1 MIGRIEVITGCMF
14 SGKTEEL
21 IKRVT
26 QAKEEENK
34 SVIVFKPIQD
44 TRYLE
49 DIVRSHSQLELPC
62 VTVDLADEIFD
73 ELNGEEVIGID
84 EGQFFDPEIIGI
96 CSLLSRRGHRVI
108 IAGLDLDSKGKPF
121 GPIPELMAIAEE
133 VVKKA
138 AICTVCG
145 APAYRTQRTSTEEE
159 RIVIGA
165 EDKYEPRC
173 LEHWTRR

>member
-62 VTVDLADEIFD
+62 VTVDLADEIF
-73 ELNGEEVIGID
+73 EL
-84 EGQFFDPEIIGI
+84 
-96 CSLLSRRGHRVI
+96 SLL
-108 IAGLDLDSKGKPF
+108 D
-121 GPIPELMAIAEE
+121 
-133 VVKKA
+133 
-138 AICTVCG
+138 
-145 APAYRTQRTSTEEE
+145 
-159 RIVIGA
+159 
-165 EDKYEPRC
+165 
-173 LEHWTRR
+173 